1 MVLSLLVT
9 FKWIEAEVTR
19 MIYLG
24 PIVRVNPKEL
34 SIHDP
39 AAYNEIY
46 VTESKRRTEHYDQFC
61 QGMDFDGKLI
71 L

>member
-1 MVLSLLVT
+1 MVCSLLVV
-9 FKWIEAEVTR
+9 FKWAETEL
-19 MIYLG
+19 IPTYLG
-24 PIVRVNPKEL
+24 PIVRVNPEEL

-71 L
+71 I